1 MGERTMRIVF
11 SSSISDLTEKNSS
24 FVRGILRVAY
34 TGRNRNNSFISKET
48 FERCMPSIYNC
59 PIVCRYDREEDV
71 IGSHDMELV
80 SDGDG
85 GLRIV
90 NITHPV
96 GVIPESAQYWWEEIE
111 DDSEVHEYLCVD
123 ALIWKRQEAYKKIKE
138 DGITDESME
147 ISIKEGE
154 MVDGVYVI
162 HRFEFTAFCLLGTA
176 QPCYESAS
184 LEMFSCDDFKRQLAD
199 MMQELKE
206 SFQTVQPSHEV
217 VIHPQNYSEGGE
229 EVLEQKKALAAEYG
243 LDIESLDFSIDD
255 LSVEEL
261 REKFEAMK
269 EQPVEPSANPDD
281 PSESFAL
288 EGQFREELYGALDV
302 EKIETC
308 WGVDSRYWLWD
319 YDKDVSEVYATDVS
333 DWNIYGF
340 TYSMDGDH
348 VVIDFASKKRM
359 KIAIVPFDE
368 GSQSDPIS
376 GMFAKV
382 VEKYT
387 ANDTQWDEKYQA
399 ASDTISSMQTELDAL
414 RQFKTDTESAAA
426 KEEREK
432 VFAQFEDLVG
442 VEAFDALRESNAEYS
457 IEELE
462 EKCYA
467 IRGRTGAPA
476 KFSYE
481 QKTPKLAVE
490 KTSTTPEP
498 YGGVFAEYGI
508 VLRNQHN

>member
-24 FVRGILRVAY
+24 FDRGVLRVAY

-111 DDSEVHEYLCVD
+111 DDSGLHEYLCVD

-184 LEMFSCDDFKRQLAD
+184 LEMFSCDDFKKQLAD

>member
-24 FVRGILRVAY
+24 FDRGVLRVAY

-111 DDSEVHEYLCVD
+111 DDSGVHEYLCVD

-184 LEMFSCDDFKRQLAD
+184 LEMFSCDDFKKQLAD

-302 EKIETC
+302 EKIEMC